1 MKPKNSRYKSGFEV
15 KIAKSLEQQGVV
27 IKYEETKLK
36 YKVPAKDRNYIPD
49 FELPNGIFVEGKG
62 KLDRDTREKM
72 ALVIEQNPDKD
83 IRFLFMRDNKL
94 SRVSKTR
101 YSDWC
106 DKRGIKYAIS
116 EAGNV
121 PEAWILL
128 PPRDDSS
135 GSSDSIERIE
145 SLDPHQ
151 VKRKPRTKKDA
162 SGSLSDGRAD
172 NADVQE

>member
-15 KIAKSLEQQGVV
+15 KIAKSLEEQGVV

-36 YKVPAKDRNYIPD
+36 YTVPAKARNYIPD

-72 ALVIEQNPDKD
+72 ALVVEQNPDKD

-106 DKRGIKYAIS
+106 EKRGIKYATS
-116 EAGNV
+116 EQGNV
-121 PEAWILL
+121 PQSWIAEPSKL
-128 PPRDDSS
+128 S
-135 GSSDSIERIE
+135 GEFSG
-145 SLDPHQ
+145 LDPAAITKD
-151 VKRKPRTKKDA
+151 KRKRK
-162 SGSLSDGRAD
+162 GRSLSDGGPALPTVQDERQDVEAD
-172 NADVQE
+172 

>member
-15 KIAKSLEQQGVV
+15 KIAKSLEEQGVV

-36 YKVPAKDRNYIPD
+36 YTVPAKARNYIPD

-72 ALVIEQNPDKD
+72 ALVVEQNPDKD

-106 DKRGIKYAIS
+106 EKRGIKYATS
-116 EAGNV
+116 EQGNV
-121 PEAWILL
+121 PQSWIAEPSKL
-128 PPRDDSS
+128 S
-135 GSSDSIERIE
+135 GQFSG
-145 SLDPHQ
+145 LDPTAESKS
-151 VKRKPRTKKDA
+151 KRKRK
-162 SGSLSDGRAD
+162 GRSLSDGGSTDPSVQDDGLEHQAD
-172 NADVQE
+172 